1 MGPTLR
7 WQRAIL
13 FPTTPN
19 CSPNKSARG
28 DWLASS
34 STGYHTG
41 TRFDLW
47 SPSAGRD
54 KRGIHPLGSYS
65 ITEKEKRKKKAD
77 LILVSQTVHR
87 MLASVSYWEVN
98 WAHCGQ
104 ECFSFIFVW
113 LLMSCFTPSAV
124 TLGYWSTLQLG
135 WRETSKSMSF
145 VLIQFSMCSW
155 KMKCTP

>member
-65 ITEKEKRKKKAD
+65 ITEKEKKESWSD
-77 LILVSQTVHR
+77 
-87 MLASVSYWEVN
+87 
-98 WAHCGQ
+98 
-104 ECFSFIFVW
+104 FSFTNCASDASFCF
-113 LLMSCFTPSAV
+113 LLGGKLSPLWSGMLFFYLCLTFNVLFHAQHSHSGLLVDTPVRLVRDKQINVVCSY
-124 TLGYWSTLQLG
+124 T
-135 WRETSKSMSF
+135 
-145 VLIQFSMCSW
+145 VLYVLMW